1 MRYIVGNYILKKE
14 IDLKCM
20 GFLSILRREIVVI
33 SSKYVDGLDVHTSGV
48 CAECLKFLLEGP

>member
-1 MRYIVGNYILKKE
+1 MSQLVIRNGVCANCQRKK
-14 IDLKCM
+14 
-20 GFLSILRREIVVI
+20 IVVI